1 MTSVQKIAA
10 GSIVVAIVV
19 LMLKSLAW
27 WLTGSVA
34 LLSDALESIVNV
46 ATAIAALLAV
56 RIAARPADHQHP
68 FGHHKVEFFSAV
80 LEGVLIVLAA
90 VLILSEAWQALSTQ
104 RTFEMNIT
112 GLLLNVLAT
121 AINAVWCYVLFS
133 RATALR
139 SPALRADGQHLL
151 ADVISSIVVTS
162 GIYIASRTG
171 IWWLDPVLAA
181 LVAMNIIWSGWRV
194 MASSLSGLLDEQVP
208 DNDFTKISQAI
219 AMEAMGAL
227 QAHDLRTRHAGRATF
242 IEFHLVVPGQTTVAD
257 AHDICDRIESRLKDV
272 IPGARV
278 SIHVEPENKAKHAGI
293 VPIA

>member
-208 DNDFTKISQAI
+208 DNDFTKISEAI